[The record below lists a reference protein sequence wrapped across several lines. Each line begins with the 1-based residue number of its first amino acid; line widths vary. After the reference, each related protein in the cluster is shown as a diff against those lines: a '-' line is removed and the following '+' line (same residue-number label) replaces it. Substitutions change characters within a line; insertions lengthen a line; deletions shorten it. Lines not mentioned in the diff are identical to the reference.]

1 MPRPRR
7 FLAAV
12 QGPRHFFAARRETET
27 PMPSATKE
35 RTKTKQD
42 RAKQDRSKKGAGR
55 KPEKPSKQA
64 TGKAVDKPRKGSKPK
79 DGGKTKSASKPRPA
93 GLESQ
98 VERKG
103 KARGKAKVKSK
114 VPKDTAA
121 TADRYDLYQRA
132 VNSPE
137 ADVDFL
143 IKVYGQLR
151 NGQRPRHLR
160 EDFCG
165 TANLA
170 AEWLKRGS
178 DMTAE
183 GFDLDPE
190 PIEWGKRVNFASV
203 PDGVDRMTFHVAD
216 VRSRAIVR
224 PDITTAPNFSY
235 WCFRTREEMKGY
247 FRAAFE
253 DLAPDGLFVLDVYGG
268 PESIVEMEE
277 QRDIDG
283 KFTYVWD
290 QRQYWPGTGEYHT
303 AIHFRFKDGTEL
315 YDAFQYVWRFWHLT
329 ELRDILT
336 EVGFKSVGNYFEGTD
351 PEDEEAGD
359 GNFELDEKG
368 ENCQAWI
375 GYIVAAK

>member
-12 QGPRHFFAARRETET
+12 EGPRRFLAARRETET
-27 PMPSATKE
+27 PMPSATRERKKNKE
-35 RTKTKQD
+35 SALD
-42 RAKQDRSKKGAGR
+42 RARHDRTQKGAGK
-55 KPEKPSKQA
+55 KPVKAPKQAAKAADKPKKPKKSVPSKGD
-64 TGKAVDKPRKGSKPK
+64 GKSKSKGKPK
-79 DGGKTKSASKPRPA
+79 A
-93 GLESQ
+93 
-98 VERKG
+98 
-103 KARGKAKVKSK
+103 
-114 VPKDTAA
+114 PKDTAA

-151 NGQRPRHLR
+151 DGQRPRHLR

-170 AEWLKRGS
+170 AEWLKRGPE
-178 DMTAE
+178 MTAE

-203 PDGVDRMTFHVAD
+203 PDTDERMTFHVAD
-216 VRSRAIVR
+216 VRSRASVR

-235 WCFRTREEMKGY
+235 WCFRTREEMKSY
-247 FRAAFE
+247 FRSALE
-253 DLAPDGLFVLDVYGG
+253 DLAPGGLFVLDVYGG

-315 YDAFQYVWRFWHLT
+315 YDAFQYLWRFWHLT

>member
-7 FLAAV
+7 SIAAV
-12 QGPRHFFAARRETET
+12 RVTET

-35 RTKTKQD
+35 QTKTKQAAQD
-42 RAKQDRSKKGAGR
+42 RAKKDAGR
-55 KPEKPSKQA
+55 KAEKARKRAAEEAADQ
-64 TGKAVDKPRKGSKPK
+64 PRKPKSAGKSKG
-79 DGGKTKSASKPRPA
+79 GGKTKELGKSKGDGKSRLKVDA
-93 GLESQ
+93 KAKSKAKGG
-98 VERKG
+98 KG
-103 KARGKAKVKSK
+103 KA
-114 VPKDTAA
+114 PKDTAA

-143 IKVYGQLR
+143 FKVYGQLR

-170 AEWLKRGS
+170 AEWLKRGPEL
-178 DMTAE
+178 TAE

-190 PIEWGKRVNFASV
+190 PIEWGKRANFASV
-203 PDGVDRMTFHVAD
+203 QDGTDRMTFHVAD
-216 VRSRAIVR
+216 VRSRALVK

-247 FRAAFE
+247 FRSALE
-253 DLAPDGLFVLDVYGG
+253 DLAPGGLFVLDVYGG
-268 PESIVEMEE
+268 PESIIEMEE

-303 AIHFRFKDGTEL
+303 AIHFRFKDGSEL
-315 YDAFQYVWRFWHLT
+315 YDAFTYLWRFWHLT
-329 ELRDILT
+329 ELKDILT

>member
-1 MPRPRR
+1 
-7 FLAAV
+7 
-12 QGPRHFFAARRETET
+12 
-27 PMPSATKE
+27 MPSATKE
-35 RTKTKQD
+35 RTKTKQSAQD
-42 RAKQDRSKKGAGR
+42 RAQQDRTKKGIGR
-55 KPEKPSKQA
+55 KAEKPSKQA
-64 TGKAVDKPRKGSKPK
+64 TAKALDKAKKAQKADAKARVKLEHSKIDAK
-79 DGGKTKSASKPRPA
+79 SKTKTKGKPTGKQSK
-93 GLESQ
+93 GKG
-98 VERKG
+98 KG
-103 KARGKAKVKSK
+103 KAKTKA
-114 VPKDTAA
+114 PKDTAA

-143 IKVYGQLR
+143 LKVYGQLR
-151 NGQRPRHLR
+151 GGQRPRHLR

-170 AEWLKRGS
+170 AEWLKRGPE
-178 DMTAE
+178 MTAE

-203 PDGVDRMTFHVAD
+203 ADGTERMQFHVAD
-216 VRSRAIVR
+216 VRSRPAVK

-235 WCFRTREEMKGY
+235 WCFRTREELKGY
-247 FRAAFE
+247 FRSALE
-253 DLAPDGLFVLDVYGG
+253 GLAPNGLFIVDVYGG

-315 YDAFQYVWRFWHLT
+315 YDAFTYLWRFWHLT
-329 ELRDILT
+329 ELKDILT
-336 EVGFKSVGNYFEGTD
+336 EVGFKSVGAYFEGTD

>member
-1 MPRPRR
+1 
-7 FLAAV
+7 
-12 QGPRHFFAARRETET
+12 
-27 PMPSATKE
+27 MPSATKE
-35 RTKTKQD
+35 RTKTKK
-42 RAKQDRSKKGAGR
+42 RARDSAQPERTKKGAAK
-55 KPEKPSKQA
+55 KPDKALRQA
-64 TGKAVDKPRKGSKPK
+64 AKAADKPKKPQKAGKGKDKDLAKAKRKDKAQSGAKAKGKGKSKP
-79 DGGKTKSASKPRPA
+79 
-93 GLESQ
+93 
-98 VERKG
+98 
-103 KARGKAKVKSK
+103 
-114 VPKDTAA
+114 PKDTAA

-143 IKVYGQLR
+143 VKVYGQLR
-151 NGQRPRHLR
+151 DGRRPRHLR

-170 AEWLKRGS
+170 AEWLKRGPE
-178 DMTAE
+178 MTAE

-190 PIEWGKRVNFASV
+190 PIEWGKRANFASV
-203 PDGVDRMTFHVAD
+203 PDGIDRMEFHVAD
-216 VRSRAIVR
+216 VRSRASVR

-235 WCFRTREEMKGY
+235 WCFRTREEMKAY
-247 FRAAFE
+247 FRSAFE
-253 DLAPDGLFVLDVYGG
+253 DLAQGGLFVLDVYGG

-290 QRQYWPGTGEYHT
+290 QREYWPGTGEYHT

-315 YDAFQYVWRFWHLT
+315 RDAFQYVWRFWHLT
-329 ELRDILT
+329 ELKDILS
-336 EVGFKSVGNYFEGTD
+336 EVGFKTVGNYFEGTD

-359 GNFELDEKG
+359 GVFELDEKG